1 MTALKK
7 YERLEAS
14 GLWRGD
20 PRDQRRDVVV
30 SFGDATLVMS
40 DPRNGRVLSHWSLP
54 AVMRLNPGRMPA
66 LYSPD
71 GDTGESL
78 ELSETVLIDALEEI
92 RAALAAERGRS
103 GRLRLGVAGL
113 VLAGL
118 ILLGNF
124 WLPGALVTHAASV
137 LPMAKRAGIGQDVV
151 TGLVRS
157 GAQVCA
163 VPRGRAALDRLVDR
177 LLADPQAQAVVMDFG
192 PLVRDGQIVPPI
204 ALPGRVLL
212 LDRRMVEAHDTPDVA
227 AGFLLAA
234 AQMAETAD
242 PLVPLLEAVGTGAT
256 LRLLTVGGFTDTTLN
271 GYGTALLG
279 SPAPLPPPG
288 ALLAAFARAQVPSR
302 PFAFAL
308 DPTGESTLDLIE
320 ADPFRDQ
327 PPPVPVLT
335 DGEWINLQSI
345 CTP

>member
-1 MTALKK
+1 VTALQK

-40 DPRNGRVLSHWSLP
+40 DPRSGRVLSHWSLP

-71 GDTGESL
+71 GDVGESL
-78 ELSETVLIDALEEI
+78 ELTENVLIDALEEI
-92 RAALAAERGRS
+92 RSALAAERGRS

-124 WLPGALVTHAASV
+124 WLPGTLVSHAAAV
-137 LPMAKRAGIGQDVV
+137 LPMAKRASIGQEVV
-151 TGLVRS
+151 DGLVRA

-163 VPRGRAALDRLVDR
+163 VPRGRAALDRLVER
-177 LLADPQAQAVVMDFG
+177 LLDVPQTQAVVMDFG
-192 PLVRDGQIVPPI
+192 PLVADGQIVPPI
-204 ALPGRVLL
+204 ALPGRLLL
-212 LDRRMVEAHDTPDVA
+212 LDRRMIEAHDTPDVA

-234 AQMAETAD
+234 ALMSETAD
-242 PLVPLLEAVGTGAT
+242 PLVPLLQSVGTGPT
-256 LRLLTVGGFTDTTLN
+256 LRLLTVGTFTDTTLDD
-271 GYGTALLG
+271 YGTSLIAR
-279 SPAPLPPPG
+279 PVALPPTDR
-288 ALLAAFARAQVPSR
+288 LLTAFARALVPSR
-302 PFAFAL
+302 PFAYAL
-308 DPTGESTLDLIE
+308 DPTGERTLGLIE

-327 PPPVPVLT
+327 LPPVAVLA
-335 DGEWINLQSI
+335 DGDWINLQSI
-345 CTP
+345 CAP